1 MTGVG
6 RDCKCQNH
14 ARFSCAI
21 TCQPEQ
27 VNYKV
32 KHVVLVLIHTTL
44 RSPFRSC
51 KQAISDKYGSF
62 RYLRSPFRSVPVRFG
77 PFQSVSVRLGRTNE
91 RIGDKHG
98 PFRSVSVRSGRI
110 N

>member
-1 MTGVG
+1 MNTFTIALDN
-6 RDCKCQNH
+6 RWQNH

-21 TCQPEQ
+21 TCHPER
-27 VNYKV
+27 VNY

-51 KQAISDKYGSF
+51 KQAIGDKYSSF
-62 RYLRSPFRSVPVRFG
+62 RYLQSPFRSVSVRFG
-77 PFQSVSVRLGRTNE
+77 RANE
-91 RIGDKHG
+91 QIGDKHG

>member
-1 MTGVG
+1 MNTFTIA
-6 RDCKCQNH
+6 RDHRCQNH

-21 TCQPEQ
+21 TCHPEQ

-51 KQAISDKYGSF
+51 KQAIVDKYGSF
-62 RYLRSPFRSVPVRFG
+62 QYLRSPFRSVPVRFG
-77 PFQSVSVRLGRTNE
+77 PFRPCWSVLVVQTSE
-91 RIGDKHG
+91 
-98 PFRSVSVRSGRI
+98 
-110 N
+110 

>member
-1 MTGVG
+1 MNTFSIA
-6 RDCKCQNH
+6 RDHRCQNH

-21 TCQPEQ
+21 TCHPER

-32 KHVVLVLIHTTL
+32 IHVVLVLIHTTL

-51 KQAISDKYGSF
+51 KQAIGDKYGSF
-62 RYLRSPFRSVPVRFG
+62 RYLRSSFRSVPVGLGRFG
-77 PFQSVSVRLGRTNE
+77 LSNM

-98 PFRSVSVRSGRI
+98 PFRSVPVRSG
-110 N
+110 